1 MEKAI
6 HESSGK
12 EHILLTGLGMR
23 AIETEYQWKGQN
35 SQGGPHPIGIGETA

>member
-12 EHILLTGLGMR
+12 EHILLTSLGMR
-23 AIETEYQWKGQN
+23 AIETEYQWKGKTVKADLT
-35 SQGGPHPIGIGETA
+35 HWHW